1 MALGAA
7 SSGLALAGHLSGGG
21 HAEPVSAALL
31 AAGACLAAYGWLA
44 RERGLTAILTAVV
57 AVQAGGHLLF
67 SVGHP
72 HAADSRILLGHLVS
86 AVVLAAFL
94 RWGEARVFAAARR
107 RYLQW
112 AVAVRCAMAGLP
124 GAPAWQPVPV
134 PALAHAGAGRRGTR
148 PPGRGPPR

>member
-1 MALGAA
+1 MLGAA
-7 SSGLALAGHLSGGG
+7 SSGLALAGHMSGGG
-21 HAEPVSAALL
+21 HVEPVSAALL
-31 AAGACLAAYGWLA
+31 VAGVSLGTYGWLQ
-44 RERGLTAILTAVV
+44 RERGIAAILAAVI

-67 SVGHP
+67 SVGHA
-72 HAADSRILLGHLVS
+72 HAADSRMVLGHLVAS
-86 AVVLAAFL
+86 VVLAAFL

-124 GAPAWQPVPV
+124 GAPVWRPVPV
-134 PALAHAGAGRRGTR
+134 PALADPPAGRRGSR